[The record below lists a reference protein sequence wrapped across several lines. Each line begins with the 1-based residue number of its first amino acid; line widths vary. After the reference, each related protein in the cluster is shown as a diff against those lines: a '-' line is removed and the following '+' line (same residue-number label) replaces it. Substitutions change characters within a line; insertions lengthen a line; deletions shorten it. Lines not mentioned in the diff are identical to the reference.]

1 MKLKRAGIGTK
12 VLILILLAACATAL
26 LSLQGQL
33 RQAQEERDALGVQVQ
48 EQQEENAALADSI
61 ANSDDPEYLAN
72 IARVMLGLLALDE
85 IEFIDTSY

>member
-1 MKLKRAGIGTK
+1 MF
-12 VLILILLAACATAL
+12 LLAACATAL

-72 IARVMLGLLALDE
+72 IARVMLGLLAPDE

>member
-33 RQAQEERDALGVQVQ
+33 RKAQEERDALGVRVQ

-61 ANSDDPEYLAN
+61 ANSDAPDYLAN
-72 IARVMLGLLALDE
+72 IARVMLGLLAPDE

>member
-72 IARVMLGLLALDE
+72 IARVMLGLLAPDE

>member
-33 RQAQEERDALGVQVQ
+33 RQAQEERDALDVRVQ

-61 ANSDDPEYLAN
+61 ANSDDPDYLAN
-72 IARVMLGLLALDE
+72 IARVMLGLLAPDE